1 MLRVGVIGLGSMGKI
16 HLRNYCEMA
25 QAQVVGAVD
34 LAAANREAAEKQ
46 FGVRAFDS
54 VAALLA
60 EGVDAVSISV
70 PTSLHFEVAMQ
81 VIAAGVSLLVEKPLA
96 ATSEQGR
103 QIVRAARE
111 RGVTLMV
118 GHIERFNP
126 AVVALKPLLAQGLV
140 SVAIERSGP
149 FPARIQD
156 VGVVKDLSSHD
167 IDLAAYLAGSEFA
180 TVAGAC
186 ANGLPSA
193 HAHEDCAVIV
203 GRMKNGVVASVANN
217 WVTPFRVRTIRAACA
232 DRYYE
237 ADLITLTLREYGA
250 FDPQAKTYT
259 VREHPTVRR
268 EQMREELTA
277 FLAAVQGKTEPPITG
292 EDGLIVLEVIEKV
305 LGE

>member
-25 QAQVVGAVD
+25 QAHVVGAVD
-34 LAAANREAAEKQ
+34 LAEANREAAEKQ
-46 FGVRAFDS
+46 FGVKAFDS

-96 ATSEQGR
+96 ATAEQGR
-103 QIVRAARE
+103 QIVKAARE

-126 AVVALKPLLAQGLV
+126 AVVALKPLIAQGLV
-140 SVAIERSGP
+140 SVSIERSGP

-167 IDLAAYLAGSEFA
+167 IDLAAHLAGSEFE

-186 ANGLPSA
+186 ANGLSSA

-203 GRMKNGVVASVANN
+203 GKMKNGVVATVANN
-217 WVTPFRVRTIRAACA
+217 WVTPFRVRVIRAACV
-232 DRYYE
+232 DRFYE

-250 FDPQAKTYT
+250 FDQQTKTYT
-259 VREHPTVRR
+259 VREHPTVRK

-277 FLAAVQGKTEPPITG
+277 FLNAVQGKTEPPITG
-292 EDGLIVLEVIEKV
+292 EDGLVVLEVIEKV